1 MSQQGRQKKRLGS
14 RSLVFEGGKIGLVTG
29 GDFRSYTNFS
39 MEVVHAVKAPDNAP
53 VLLFGFVYRV
63 RRSANGKRRY
73 ITCGLV
79 FASPGVSFPALR
91 RSPDISRKS
100 CAIF

>member
-1 MSQQGRQKKRLGS
+1 
-14 RSLVFEGGKIGLVTG
+14 
-29 GDFRSYTNFS
+29 
-39 MEVVHAVKAPDNAP
+39 MEVGHAVKAPDNAP

-73 ITCGLV
+73 ITYGLV